1 MNTFHD
7 NNIRIYTQ
15 LSNIDIGS
23 VTSAAIEFLK
33 NRENSLLDS
42 LNIYGS
48 FIYKKDSVMLA
59 YCDKQLS
66 FSLYVC
72 KNTANISCSYP
83 YKTIATLDEIATTEY
98 KSTKYGYT
106 NSIRTFDD
114 EVLQIPA
121 GHYCTI
127 ENNVISINPY
137 TNYIHNDTDSDM
149 SKKTS
154 ELDSVYNI
162 MVTKLI
168 KQASEKKILLFIS
181 SGKDSVMLLLKL
193 VELGYKNVIA
203 CSFGKKYNYEHIFTK
218 KLCNHLGIEYL
229 FLDIS
234 YNSEQLDRYIE
245 YHYPKPY
252 APRYLFV
259 PIVEKLKCDDALFVT
274 GIGGDFLSGKY
285 THDSK
290 MLNNESNI
298 YILRDNMYNYQTKI
312 RNRHLD
318 VFEYFDVNYFNPYFD
333 NEYVNY
339 WNSVS
344 LDLKINQ
351 KLYKCYVDKQF
362 SKIGYKYEP
371 YDKIA
376 NIYNMK
382 NEDYYVFNLG
392 TSTLDINVDTKN
404 KYLDYIC
411 SKVC

>member
-7 NNIRIYTQ
+7 NNIQIYTQ

-23 VTSAAIEFLK
+23 VTSAASEFLK

-48 FIYKKDSVMLA
+48 FIYKKDDVALA

-66 FSLYVC
+66 FPLYVS
-72 KNTANISCSYP
+72 KNAASISCSYP
-83 YKTIATLDEIATTEY
+83 HRTIASLDEIAIVEY
-98 KSTKYGYT
+98 ESTKYGYT
-106 NSIRTFDD
+106 NSVRTFDSD
-114 EVLQIPA
+114 VLQISA
-121 GHYCTI
+121 GHYCAI
-127 ENNVISINPY
+127 ENNVISIYPY
-137 TNYIHNDTDSDM
+137 TNYIHSDADSDIN
-149 SKKTS
+149 KKTS
-154 ELDSVYNI
+154 ELDSVYNTI
-162 MVTKLI
+162 VTKLI
-168 KQASEKKILLFIS
+168 KQTSGKKILLFIS

-218 KLCNHLGIEYL
+218 KLCSHLGIEYL

-234 YNSEQLDRYIE
+234 CDSEQLDRYIE

-259 PIVEKLKCDDALFVT
+259 HVVEKLKCDELLFVT

-290 MLNNESNI
+290 MLNNENNI
-298 YILRDNMYNYQTKI
+298 YILRDNMCNYQTKI

-318 VFEYFDVNYFNPYFD
+318 VFEYFGVNYFSPYFD
-333 NEYVNY
+333 NEYTNY

-344 LDLKINQ
+344 LDLKMNQ
-351 KLYKCYVDKQF
+351 KLYKYYIGKQF
-362 SKIGYKYEP
+362 NMIGYKYEP

-376 NIYNMK
+376 DIYNMK

-392 TSTLDINVDTKN
+392 TSTEDINVGIKN
-404 KYLDYIC
+404 KYLNYVY
-411 SKVC
+411 SRVC

>member
-83 YKTIATLDEIATTEY
+83 YKTIAALDEIATTEY

-168 KQASEKKILLFIS
+168 KQASEKKKILLFIS

-229 FLDIS
+229 FEKA
-234 YNSEQLDRYIE
+234 SEQ
-245 YHYPKPY
+245 
-252 APRYLFV
+252 
-259 PIVEKLKCDDALFVT
+259 
-274 GIGGDFLSGKY
+274 
-285 THDSK
+285 
-290 MLNNESNI
+290 
-298 YILRDNMYNYQTKI
+298 
-312 RNRHLD
+312 
-318 VFEYFDVNYFNPYFD
+318 
-333 NEYVNY
+333 
-339 WNSVS
+339 
-344 LDLKINQ
+344 Q
-351 KLYKCYVDKQF
+351 K
-362 SKIGYKYEP
+362 E
-371 YDKIA
+371 
-376 NIYNMK
+376 
-382 NEDYYVFNLG
+382 
-392 TSTLDINVDTKN
+392 
-404 KYLDYIC
+404 
-411 SKVC
+411 

>member
-7 NNIRIYTQ
+7 NNIQIYTQ
-15 LSNIDIGS
+15 LSNVDICS
-23 VTSAAIEFLK
+23 VTSAASEFLK

-48 FIYKKDSVMLA
+48 FICKKDNIVLA

-66 FSLYVC
+66 FPLYVS
-72 KNTANISCSYP
+72 KNAANISCSYP
-83 YKTIATLDEIATTEY
+83 HRIILSIDKIAIAEY
-98 KSTKYGYT
+98 KSTKYGCT

-137 TNYIHNDTDSDM
+137 ANYIHNDTDSDIN
-149 SKKTS
+149 KKTS

-168 KQASEKKILLFIS
+168 KQASGKKILLFIS

-193 VELGYKNVIA
+193 VELGHKNIVA
-203 CSFGKKYNYEHIFTK
+203 CSFGKKYNYEHIFTR

-234 YNSEQLDRYIE
+234 CDSKQLDRYIE

-252 APRYLFV
+252 TPRYLFV
-259 PIVEKLKCDDALFVT
+259 PVVEKLKCDELLFVT

-290 MLNNESNI
+290 MLNNENNI
-298 YILRDNMYNYQTKI
+298 YIYCVIICTIIK
-312 RNRHLD
+312 
-318 VFEYFDVNYFNPYFD
+318 
-333 NEYVNY
+333 
-339 WNSVS
+339 
-344 LDLKINQ
+344 LK
-351 KLYKCYVDKQF
+351 
-362 SKIGYKYEP
+362 
-371 YDKIA
+371 
-376 NIYNMK
+376 
-382 NEDYYVFNLG
+382 
-392 TSTLDINVDTKN
+392 
-404 KYLDYIC
+404 
-411 SKVC
+411 